1 MQTDFDLLRKK
12 LIRDYN
18 TIIESLNNAICTDID
33 MDRVV
38 IPVHDLQCP
47 LEKLR
52 MDVITIGCLFDPSIE
67 DCHCVIDDATEI
79 KEFLP
84 NL

>member
-1 MQTDFDLLRKK
+1 MEVDFNALRKK
-12 LIRDYN
+12 LIHDYN
-18 TIIESLNNAICTDID
+18 KLIESLNGAICTDID

-38 IPVHDLQCP
+38 IPVQDISII

-52 MDVITIGCLFDPSIE
+52 HDVITIGALNDPSIKNCSCVLTE
-67 DCHCVIDDATEI
+67 DTEI

-84 NL
+84 NV